1 MKFHCDRCKTR
12 YSIADERVRGK
23 ILKIRCK
30 NCSAVITVREDMEE
44 APADAAPP
52 AKPAL
57 AARPAAAAKP
67 APTAKAAPAAR
78 GSALRGAFEQVM
90 ARPTQNPG
98 AQADPS
104 PSQSFRAPDHFEEEW
119 YVSEDGDQV
128 GPFSLRAAK
137 EWVLARSPEAEL
149 YCWQEDFD
157 DWLPVD
163 KVSHFRGLRARAI
176 TPVAPR
182 PGTAPPPVPGRAPAG
197 ALGRVAAG
205 PIANPDPQPLF
216 TATMNR
222 LEQEQRKRPD
232 DPPGPTNGKGI
243 DPRAPAAAPNQ
254 AEAKGGS
261 IFPDDDPDDLDLDIG
276 EASRIVNLA
285 MIMPTAAGG
294 GAEPVDPRTSGAG
307 LPGVAKLGAGRQTQ
321 SVARI
326 GRGSGEQVPV
336 GMPPLS
342 DGALADAHPPI
353 LTPVAPPKK
362 VPLVMLLLIGGAL
375 LAGLVGVLIYVAMS
389 SDHGGDERLARSS
402 VSGEEFARRGDYD
415 PFRPPAAGDGDGE
428 GEVTAPATENGTAS
442 RPSVKRPVTTRD
454 KPITSAGD
462 GDVTGPRV
470 PGDLGVEGLT
480 ALRPQEVITMSSKQG
495 LGTRRCYERALK
507 KDPFL
512 DVKNIKVQ
520 LTVAPSGVVTE
531 VKLANQAQSF
541 LGQCLAA
548 TIRTWPFRK
557 STNGITMDVTLSFE
571 QQG

>member
-30 NCSAVITVREDMEE
+30 NCSAVITVREEMGE
-44 APADAAPP
+44 AAEAAPP
-52 AKPAL
+52 AIPAT
-57 AARPAAAAKP
+57 AAG
-67 APTAKAAPAAR
+67 

-90 ARPTQNPG
+90 ARPTQNPAPTAG
-98 AQADPS
+98 AQPDPS

-128 GPFSLRAAK
+128 GPFSLPAAK
-137 EWVLARSPEAEL
+137 EWVLAKPPGAEL

-157 DWLPVD
+157 DWLPVE
-163 KVSHFRGLRARAI
+163 KVSHFRGLRGRAE
-176 TPVAPR
+176 TPPAPAPR
-182 PGTAPPPVPGRAPAG
+182 PATVPPPTPGRAPAG
-197 ALGRVAAG
+197 GLGRVAAG
-205 PIANPDPQPLF
+205 PVASPDPQPLF

-222 LEQEQRKRPD
+222 LEAEQRKRTEEPA
-232 DPPGPTNGKGI
+232 PPKASPPANGKTLEAKAPGA
-243 DPRAPAAAPNQ
+243 PPAARDAN
-254 AEAKGGS
+254 AS
-261 IFPDDDPDDLDLDIG
+261 IFPDDDDSEDDLDLDIG

-285 MIMPTAAGG
+285 MIMPPAGRAEAAKPE
-294 GAEPVDPRTSGAG
+294 GAAGAG
-307 LPGVAKLGAGRQTQ
+307 LPGVAKLAAGRQTQ

-326 GRGSGEQVPV
+326 GRGSGEQGAV

-342 DGALADAHPPI
+342 DAALADAHPPI
-353 LTPVAPPKK
+353 LTPVAQPKK
-362 VPLVMLLLIGGAL
+362 VPLLLLLLIGGAVV
-375 LAGLVGVLIYVAMS
+375 ASLVGVLIYVAMS
-389 SDHGGDERLARSS
+389 GEDDGDARLARSQL
-402 VSGEEFARRGDYD
+402 SGEEFARRGDYD
-415 PFRPPAAGDGDGE
+415 PFKPVAADDDDDDVVE
-428 GEVTAPATENGTAS
+428 TAPDGTTTK
-442 RPSVKRPVTTRD
+442 PSVKRPATTTARD
-454 KPITSAGD
+454 KPAVVSGD
-462 GDVTGPRV
+462 GDTGPKL
-470 PGDLGVEGLT
+470 PGDLPEGGVT
-480 ALRPQEVITMSSKQG
+480 PLRPQEVITMSSRQG

-531 VKLANQAQSF
+531 VKLASQAQSF

-557 STNGITMDVTLSFE
+557 STKGITMDVTLSFE